1 MLLFKGRCH
10 KISHYRRN
18 LLLMILI
25 ILIILHSNSVY
36 SEPSGYLKQ
45 GTFAISPEDERTIF
59 LYIPSKTLLYDL
71 KEDKIKIGSSAFP
84 DRQNSYRKAI
94 TQDGIEAL
102 IWDQVISTNGNIVN
116 RYDFFVNRRL
126 PMCITEN
133 SCDEIW
139 RKFNLRSDEG
149 EGWKAIWPGAG
160 GKFKEEVGNLQK
172 VSMDAGGWEEG
183 FIPSKRGGFTIE
195 DNGYISKTDRAYPL
209 YKYLA
214 TTMYD
219 LCTQCGQTVID
230 KDKSSLYTKL
240 ETYGKASA
248 NVSIDPTT
256 LATKYIP
263 KKYAKMLLEIFGL
276 EAGVSLEGFVD
287 GSWKKTAESETTKI
301 VKYGNEHE
309 SWIAKDVYVEK
320 RAISDLGTDSDYKP
334 FGRVLIKKVYK
345 CRSNE
350 KVDLNYISFLMSFYD
365 ENGKQESNIIKISL
379 DKQNLP
385 NEFKLKNETKPNALV
400 TIDKRADHFRIIEFF
415 LQEGIPKSI
424 GSLFITEFNRS
435 SPK

>member
-1 MLLFKGRCH
+1 M
-10 KISHYRRN
+10 
-18 LLLMILI
+18 
-25 ILIILHSNSVY
+25 IILHSNLVFCD
-36 SEPSGYLKQ
+36 PSGYLKQ
-45 GTFAISPEDERTIF
+45 GTFAINPEDERTIF
-59 LYIPSKTLLYDL
+59 LYIPSKTLLYEL
-71 KEDKIKIGSSAFP
+71 KEEKIKIGSSAFP
-84 DRQNSYRKAI
+84 DRQLSYQKAI

-102 IWDQVISTNGNIVN
+102 IWDRVISTNGNIVN

-126 PMCITEN
+126 PMCVTEG

-139 RKFNLRSDEG
+139 SKFNLRLDEG

-183 FIPSKRGGFTIE
+183 FIPSKRGGFTLE
-195 DNGYISKTDRAYPL
+195 DYGYISKTDRAYPL
-209 YKYLA
+209 YKY
-214 TTMYD
+214 TVTKMDD
-219 LCTQCGQTVID
+219 LCTQCGQTVME
-230 KDKSSLYTKL
+230 KNKSNLYTKL
-240 ETYGKASA
+240 ELYGKAAGNLSF
-248 NVSIDPTT
+248 DPTS
-256 LATKYIP
+256 LVTKYIP

-287 GSWKKTAESETTKI
+287 GSWKKSVESETTKI
-301 VKYGNEHE
+301 VKYGNENE
-309 SWIAKDVYVEK
+309 SWTAKDVYVEK

-334 FGRVLIKKVYK
+334 FGRVLMKKVYK

-365 ENGKQESNIIKISL
+365 KDGKQESNIIQISL

-385 NEFKLKNETKPNALV
+385 NEFKLEKEVRPKALV
-400 TIDKRADHFRIIEFF
+400 SIGERADHFRIIEFF
-415 LQEGIPKSI
+415 LKEGVPKSI

-435 SPK
+435 WSK